1 MEDEINNKP
10 VFSKKIKWILI
21 IFSIVILIFLI
32 LTIAYFVIQIKIQN
46 EMTNGKI
53 GFLKELNCWKD
64 CPEENHKWETTWN
77 ISIECLTA
85 CTIYTENINYN
96 WSKKFLKGID
106 NESNNLGIEG
116 VRCIHNEYIP
126 TNTKECIN
134 SIINLTN
141 INNSVPYKIYY
152 AEIISLNCSKDL
164 IDISVKTN
172 ISDIS
177 LISFQVSNETMSKW
191 INLSNKEELSQTTK
205 MGEIVNYQIKN
216 NQLDSINLIVNGFS
230 TEKKYCNTSLN

>member
-1 MEDEINNKP
+1 M
-10 VFSKKIKWILI
+10 
-21 IFSIVILIFLI
+21 
-32 LTIAYFVIQIKIQN
+32 
-46 EMTNGKI
+46 
-53 GFLKELNCWKD
+53 
-64 CPEENHKWETTWN
+64 
-77 ISIECLTA
+77 
-85 CTIYTENINYN
+85 
-96 WSKKFLKGID
+96 
-106 NESNNLGIEG
+106 
-116 VRCIHNEYIP
+116 
-126 TNTKECIN
+126 
-134 SIINLTN
+134 TN